1 MLPTHVAARELE
13 RRRAELRSEFARQ
26 LPLYIEE
33 CPPVPED
40 GEDTSASQ
48 PDWAVNY

>member
-13 RRRAELRSEFARQ
+13 RRRAELRSELARQ
-26 LPLYIEE
+26 LPLFIEE
-33 CPPVPED
+33 CPPVLDDED
-40 GEDTSASQ
+40 APVAQ